1 MEKWTAKIVADRLEE
16 AVSTL
21 RRLPPV
27 KVQGYFNLW
36 PMMKYTEMEILQMEK
51 QPMRLRA
58 LPPAIDRL
66 EETFEWMPWLEACGP
81 RSLENFMLGVGL
93 RPQHSVA
100 QVGDRAYQD
109 QHASQQPKELTERCC
124 NTSA

>member
-66 EETFEWMPWLEACGP
+66 EETFEWMPWLDVEERKLVWKRAARVRWKTLCWELGCD
-81 RSLENFMLGVGL
+81 RSTAWRKWVIALTKISTRLN
-93 RPQHSVA
+93 
-100 QVGDRAYQD
+100 
-109 QHASQQPKELTERCC
+109 SQK
-124 NTSA
+124 N

>member
-1 MEKWTAKIVADRLEE
+1 MRGQ
-16 AVSTL
+16 TL

-66 EETFEWMPWLEACGP
+66 EETFEWMPWLDVEERKLVWKRAARVRWKTLCWELGCD
-81 RSLENFMLGVGL
+81 RSTAWRKWVI
-93 RPQHSVA
+93 A
-100 QVGDRAYQD
+100 
-109 QHASQQPKELTERCC
+109 LTKISTRL
-124 NTSA
+124 NSRKN